1 MPLMIERQA
10 QKGSSLCK
18 AEGKQRSLTRRG
30 SKVKVR
36 KPLLFFSIYMFDKE
50 IPHFTFASHGEL
62 RFSAGKYHIP
72 TAAIARRKCY

>member
-18 AEGKQRSLTRRG
+18 AEGKQRLLTRRG

-36 KPLLFFSIYMFDKE
+36 KPLLFFF
-50 IPHFTFASHGEL
+50 
-62 RFSAGKYHIP
+62 HIHV
-72 TAAIARRKCY
+72 